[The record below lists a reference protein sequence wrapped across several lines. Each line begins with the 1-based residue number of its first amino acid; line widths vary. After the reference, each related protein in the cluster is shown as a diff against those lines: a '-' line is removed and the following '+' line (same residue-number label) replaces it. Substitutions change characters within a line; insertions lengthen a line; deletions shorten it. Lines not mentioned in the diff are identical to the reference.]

1 MKKRIAIL
9 LTAILAAAALL
20 TTVVPQTLA
29 EEAGPDLTIAAG
41 EAETQIVWDELT
53 LVPVRGTTINGKGE
67 EKVIDAEGVALGRL
81 LDMNGIEVP
90 EKITAVARDAYQ
102 AEVSADEL
110 AEEGRVFLI
119 KAEDGLRLIVFGDAN
134 SKRIVRD
141 VVRVVVE

>member
-20 TTVVPQTLA
+20 TAVVPQVLA

-41 EAETQIVWDELT
+41 EAETRIVWDALT
-53 LVPVRGTTINGKGE
+53 LVPVKGTILNGKGE
-67 EKVIDAEGVALGRL
+67 EKVIDAEGIALWSL

-90 EKITAVARDAYQ
+90 EKITAVARDEYR

-110 AEEGRVFLI
+110 AEEGRVCLI
-119 KAEDGLRLIVFGDAN
+119 KAEDGLRLIVFGDAD
-134 SKRIVRD
+134 SKRIVKD
-141 VVRVVVE
+141 VVRVVLE